1 MENKVASHRASV
13 QQAVT
18 LDRRNKMGDGK
29 KVPSKREILSSMIRL
44 AAQFFSCD
52 RQFLLHY
59 SFCDTV
65 FQSEMRQQASCE
77 LNEGAKVLA
86 DKVFLFL
93 TPCLLAPSLSLA
105 SELLKGILFFF
116 K

>member
-1 MENKVASHRASV
+1 
-13 QQAVT
+13 
-18 LDRRNKMGDGK
+18 
-29 KVPSKREILSSMIRL
+29 MIRL
-44 AAQFFSCD
+44 AAQFFSYD

-93 TPCLLAPSLSLA
+93 TPLLLAPSLSLA

-116 K
+116 KIINPNFPGLLPLRKIFDIIANDFHSLNVK

>member
-1 MENKVASHRASV
+1 
-13 QQAVT
+13 
-18 LDRRNKMGDGK
+18 
-29 KVPSKREILSSMIRL
+29 MIRL
-44 AAQFFSCD
+44 AAQFFSYD

-116 K
+116 KIINPNFPGLLTLRKIFDIIANDFHSLNVK